1 MGKKKFILVIIIYLL
16 GLFMG
21 ALDTGIVTPARAV
34 IQSSLDVDAATGI
47 WMITIYTLFY
57 AASIPVMGKLA
68 DLYGR
73 KVIYLTS
80 ILMFGIGSLFCGLAG
95 VFDSFTVLV
104 VARAFQAIGGG
115 GVMPVAT
122 AEIGTSFPPEKR
134 GMGLGL
140 VGGVYGIA
148 NVFGASAGSA
158 IMDIFGTEN
167 WAYIFYINVPIT
179 IFIVII
185 GIFTLENHKEVN
197 ENKLDLLGIAVLTS
211 MIFSLLYGLKKLDF
225 FEFKESI
232 TSPEVYRY
240 LIIFVVLLPIFIIIE
255 KKAKDPVMNLDYF
268 KDRNI
273 TIALLV
279 SILSGVAL
287 MGMIFV
293 PQFSEN
299 VLKLATGSGG
309 YMVIVMGLF
318 AGVGAPVSGRL
329 VDKYGAKAVLT
340 GGFLCIALGSLFLVF
355 VTSEHP
361 GLVTV
366 IIGLIIVGLGIGFT
380 MGTPLNYIM
389 LANTDPKE
397 ANSALA
403 TMSLVRSIG
412 TAVAPAI
419 MVGFIAHAGLGVQDN
434 IMNVLPQEITVGKL
448 PHYEEIMDKMDE
460 LKEDE
465 NFKDME
471 IPDMDMGD
479 MTSVNFSDM
488 GDSDYEMPD
497 ELLSLLQ
504 NSDVTNITD
513 NMKTMTEVMFSD
525 MTPDIIEDICDGIEE
540 GRKGITKGKKEI
552 DSALSEMQEGY
563 DGIGEGIS
571 GMKDGVSEM
580 KSAES
585 QMTSAI
591 AKIKDPSGLNAL
603 NKQIKKMN
611 SNISSM
617 TASRDQ
623 MQQYVGYMDKMG
635 GSLPPGKKLTDFIP
649 EDAKASIPTDTL
661 KQLEGITTSA
671 QLQSLCDGMTEGIE
685 GQKSAVR
692 EMKKSAKILDD
703 LVNKGTA
710 PKGKSML
717 DVMPDDVKKNIPK
730 DVQDKLSKAHSVSD
744 LQKMKNELVTARKE
758 LEGKI
763 KEMEESRKEMK
774 SAMKEMKAAK
784 KEMTSL
790 SADMKELEDAV
801 PGAFDEAKEKY
812 IQEIENNR
820 DKVEEVF
827 QATLNEGFKNI
838 YKTTLI
844 AAILGIFLLMFY
856 SRKRERQNTGN

>member
-1 MGKKKFILVIIIYLL
+1 MKNKKFILVIIIYLL

-34 IQSSLDVDAATGI
+34 IQSSLNVDASTGI

-73 KVIYLTS
+73 KVIYLVS
-80 ILMFGIGSLFCGLAG
+80 IFMFGAGSLFCGLAG

-104 VARAFQAIGGG
+104 CARAFQAIGGG

-158 IMDIFGTEN
+158 IMDIFGTDN

-179 IFIVII
+179 ILIVVI

-197 ENKLDLLGIAVLTS
+197 DNKLDLAGIVVLTS

-225 FEFKESI
+225 FDFKESI
-232 TSPEVYRY
+232 TSPDVYRY
-240 LIIFVVLLPIFIIIE
+240 LIIFAVLLPVFIFIE
-255 KKAKDPVMNLDYF
+255 KKAKDPVMNLEYF
-268 KDRNI
+268 RNRNI

-309 YMVIVMGLF
+309 YMVIVMGIF

-340 GGFLCIALGSLFLVF
+340 GGFICVGLGSLFLVF
-355 VTSEHP
+355 ITAEHP
-361 GLVTV
+361 GLLTV
-366 IIGLIIVGLGIGFT
+366 VIGLVIVGLGIGFT

-397 ANSALA
+397 SNSALA

-434 IMNVLPQEITVGKL
+434 IMNILPQEITVGKL
-448 PHYEEIMDKMDE
+448 PHYEEIMEKMDE
-460 LKEDE
+460 LKGNDQ
-465 NFKDME
+465 FKDME
-471 IPDMDMGD
+471 IPDMGD

-488 GDSDYEMPD
+488 GDSDYEMPE
-497 ELLSLLQ
+497 ELIQLLQ
-504 NSDVTNITD
+504 NSDVTTITD
-513 NMKTMTEVMFSD
+513 NMKIMTEVMFSD
-525 MTPDIIEDICDGIEE
+525 MTPDIIKDICDGIEE
-540 GRKGITKGKKEI
+540 GRDGIKEGKKELAT
-552 DSALSEMQEGY
+552 ALSEMQEGY

-571 GMKDGVSEM
+571 GMKEGAAEM
-580 KSAES
+580 KTAES

-591 AKIKDPSGLNAL
+591 ANIKDPSGLNAL

-649 EDAKASIPTDTL
+649 EDVKSSIPADTL

-671 QLQSLCDGMTEGIE
+671 QLQALCDNMTKGIE
-685 GQKSAVR
+685 GQKTAVK
-692 EMKKSAKILDD
+692 EMKKSAEILDD
-703 LVNKGTA
+703 LVNKGVA

-717 DVMPDDVKKNIPK
+717 DVMPDNVKPQIPK
-730 DVQDKLSKAHSVSD
+730 DVQDKLAKAHSVSD
-744 LQKMKNELVTARKE
+744 LEKMKSELVTARKE
-758 LEGKI
+758 LENKI
-763 KEMEESRKEMK
+763 TEMEESRKEMK
-774 SAMKEMKAAK
+774 SAMSEMKDAR
-784 KEMTSL
+784 KEMTAL
-790 SADMKELEDAV
+790 SANMKELEMAV
-801 PGAFDEAKEKY
+801 PGAFEEAKDKY
-812 IQEIENNR
+812 IEEIEKNR
-820 DKVEEVF
+820 VKIEEVF

-838 YKTTLI
+838 YTVTLM
-844 AAILGIFLLMFY
+844 AAILGIFLLLFY
-856 SRKRERQNTGN
+856 SRKRERNQD